1 MNAVNYQKLYERTV
15 AALGGRRPKLLL
27 HVCCGP
33 CAAACLEEL
42 SARFDVTI
50 FFYNPNI
57 APAAE
62 YDRRL
67 ENARRLVEAMPLSHP
82 VRFLAGEY
90 RPEDFL
96 SAVKGLEGEP
106 EGGAR
111 CRVCFALRLRA
122 AARAAQEIGAEF
134 FTTTL
139 TTGPRKSAQTL
150 YEVGKVIGEEAGVA
164 YLPADFKKRGGYEH
178 SLAVCAAYG
187 IYRQNYCGAQRI
199 RKGRLP
205 LPYFRK
211 ICALG
216 ITARG
221 CARPAPGPRARAWP
235 GRDDSA
241 RPCRPR
247 DPWAAGRS
255 ARAHPLPRARRSPPR
270 RG

>member
-90 RPEDFL
+90 HPEDFL

-111 CRVCFALRLRA
+111 CTVCLGRDLRPAPLAAQQAREGFLPAALGTATRLRA

-150 YEVGKVIGEEAGVA
+150 YEVGKVIGEEAGLA
-164 YLPADFKKRGGYEH
+164 YLPSDFKKRGGYEH

-187 IYRQNYCGAQRI
+187 IYRQNYCGCPFSHS
-199 RKGRLP
+199 G
-205 LPYFRK
+205 
-211 ICALG
+211 
-216 ITARG
+216 
-221 CARPAPGPRARAWP
+221 APE
-235 GRDDSA
+235 
-241 RPCRPR
+241 
-247 DPWAAGRS
+247 
-255 ARAHPLPRARRSPPR
+255 HKE
-270 RG
+270 

>member
-90 RPEDFL
+90 HPEDFL

-111 CRVCFALRLRA
+111 CACAPPRAPRRRSERNSSPRPLRPGRARAPRRSMRSARLSARRRAWPTFPRTSRSAAGTSTPSRSAPHTASIARTTA
-122 AARAAQEIGAEF
+122 AARF
-134 FTTTL
+134 
-139 TTGPRKSAQTL
+139 P
-150 YEVGKVIGEEAGVA
+150 
-164 YLPADFKKRGGYEH
+164 
-178 SLAVCAAYG
+178 
-187 IYRQNYCGAQRI
+187 
-199 RKGRLP
+199 
-205 LPYFRK
+205 
-211 ICALG
+211 
-216 ITARG
+216 TA
-221 CARPAPGPRARAWP
+221 
-235 GRDDSA
+235 
-241 RPCRPR
+241 
-247 DPWAAGRS
+247 
-255 ARAHPLPRARRSPPR
+255 ARRSIKNKEGTTAPSLFSQNMRARDYSARMRSASAWAARSCMARP
-270 RG
+270 G

>member
-15 AALGGRRPKLLL
+15 SALGERRPKLLL

-90 RPEDFL
+90 HPEDFL

-111 CRVCFALRLRA
+111 CRICFALRLRA
-122 AARAAQEIGAEF
+122 AARAAACIE
-134 FTTTL
+134 L
-139 TTGPRKSAQTL
+139 
-150 YEVGKVIGEEAGVA
+150 
-164 YLPADFKKRGGYEH
+164 
-178 SLAVCAAYG
+178 
-187 IYRQNYCGAQRI
+187 QRA
-199 RKGRLP
+199 P
-205 LPYFRK
+205 
-211 ICALG
+211 
-216 ITARG
+216 
-221 CARPAPGPRARAWP
+221 PAPARLDRE
-235 GRDDSA
+235 GRWD
-241 RPCRPR
+241 
-247 DPWAAGRS
+247 
-255 ARAHPLPRARRSPPR
+255 
-270 RG
+270 

>member
-67 ENARRLVEAMPLSHP
+67 ETARRLVQALPLSHP

-106 EGGAR
+106 EGGSR
-111 CRVCFALRLRA
+111 CEKCFRLRLERS
-122 AARAAQEIGAEF
+122 AQYAKSNGYGLFA
-134 FTTTL
+134 TTL
-139 TTGPRKSAQTL
+139 TVSPHKNAQL
-150 YEVGKVIGEEAGVA
+150 INSIGFETAQKYGVN
-164 YLPADFKKRGGYEH
+164 YLPSDFKKRGGYQRSIVLSRE
-178 SLAVCAAYG
+178 YG
-187 IYRQNYCGAQRI
+187 IYRQQYCGCVFSYISAEEQR
-199 RKGRLP
+199 KN
-205 LPYFRK
+205 
-211 ICALG
+211 
-216 ITARG
+216 
-221 CARPAPGPRARAWP
+221 
-235 GRDDSA
+235 SA
-241 RPCRPR
+241 
-247 DPWAAGRS
+247 AKKEG
-255 ARAHPLPRARRSPPR
+255 
-270 RG
+270 GEE

>member
-15 AALGGRRPKLLL
+15 SALGERRPKLLL

-150 YEVGKVIGEEAGVA
+150 YEVGKVIGEEAGLA
-164 YLPADFKKRGGYEH
+164 YLPSDFKKRGGYEH

-187 IYRQNYCGAQRI
+187 IYRQNYCGCPFSHS
-199 RKGRLP
+199 G
-205 LPYFRK
+205 
-211 ICALG
+211 
-216 ITARG
+216 
-221 CARPAPGPRARAWP
+221 APE
-235 GRDDSA
+235 
-241 RPCRPR
+241 
-247 DPWAAGRS
+247 
-255 ARAHPLPRARRSPPR
+255 HKE
-270 RG
+270 

>member
-15 AALGGRRPKLLL
+15 SALGERRPKLLL

-96 SAVKGLEGEP
+96 SQGKSSPFTGQTVYGKCLLTLSGGTIAWQAKGGDQ
-106 EGGAR
+106 G
-111 CRVCFALRLRA
+111 
-122 AARAAQEIGAEF
+122 
-134 FTTTL
+134 
-139 TTGPRKSAQTL
+139 
-150 YEVGKVIGEEAGVA
+150 
-164 YLPADFKKRGGYEH
+164 
-178 SLAVCAAYG
+178 
-187 IYRQNYCGAQRI
+187 
-199 RKGRLP
+199 
-205 LPYFRK
+205 
-211 ICALG
+211 
-216 ITARG
+216 
-221 CARPAPGPRARAWP
+221 
-235 GRDDSA
+235 
-241 RPCRPR
+241 
-247 DPWAAGRS
+247 
-255 ARAHPLPRARRSPPR
+255 
-270 RG
+270 